1 MNGYKSYPQERKG
14 KMKSYPQA
22 RRETKKLSTGERREK
37 MDAKYRSMKNNA
49 AGHFF
54 EDGIRAACRWYSEK
68 GVAEVVK
75 VPEPFRVL
83 KKDASGIFKGRFTE
97 RAEPDFQGT
106 LSDGRA
112 IVFEAKYTS
121 TDTMR
126 QGVVTEK
133 QAEALERHYQL
144 GALVGVCVGIREDFF
159 FVPWTVWRDMKTVFG
174 RKSVRAGDL
183 ERMKIPFRHGIEF
196 LEGVER

>member
-1 MNGYKSYPQERKG
+1 MGKSYPQSKG
-14 KMKSYPQA
+14 RGKV
-22 RRETKKLSTGERREK
+22 
-37 MDAKYRSMKNNA
+37 DAKYRSMKNNA
-49 AGHFF
+49 VGHIF
-54 EDGIRAACRWYSEK
+54 ENGIRTACRWYSEK

-83 KKDASGIFKGRFTE
+83 QKDTKGIFKGRFTE

-106 LSDGRA
+106 LSNGRA

-121 TDTMR
+121 TDTIR
-126 QGVVTEK
+126 QGVVTQR

-174 RKSVRAGDL
+174 RKSVRARDL
-183 ERMKIPFRHGIEF
+183 QGMKIPFRHGIEF